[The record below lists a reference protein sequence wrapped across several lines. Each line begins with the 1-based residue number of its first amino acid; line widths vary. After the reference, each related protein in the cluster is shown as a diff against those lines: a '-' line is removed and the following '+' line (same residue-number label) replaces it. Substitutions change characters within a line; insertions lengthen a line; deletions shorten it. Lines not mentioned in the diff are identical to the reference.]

1 MNKDN
6 KCLWWPPSTS
16 ELKSLWEI
24 QKSRAKESIQSSVT
38 CADETTC
45 NLHKISTW
53 DKPSQPARHHV
64 SSYNVTL
71 ITKVFYSY
79 LGGCD
84 WSMTTRFN
92 AAFNRIPSLIWGQQ
106 NCNKSAGRRI
116 SLTLLLPFLLRRLK
130 TAAIHTMSCFS
141 FVNAPVVQ
149 IEHVTADQSLL
160 YSFIPQNPREFLE
173 DINKALQPQWQGT
186 GKCWEVYYDLGELRL
201 QTKKRRI
208 FKNFSCTYQNSRPTQ
223 TSTHLEHQWVHFL

>member
-116 SLTLLLPFLLRRLK
+116 IFDSSAPFSLEKAKDGCYPHDVLLLLCQCTSGSNWTHDCRSEP
-130 TAAIHTMSCFS
+130 
-141 FVNAPVVQ
+141 PVQ
-149 IEHVTADQSLL
+149 LHSSESQ
-160 YSFIPQNPREFLE
+160 
-173 DINKALQPQWQGT
+173 
-186 GKCWEVYYDLGELRL
+186 
-201 QTKKRRI
+201 RI
-208 FKNFSCTYQNSRPTQ
+208 SRG
-223 TSTHLEHQWVHFL
+223 HK